1 MTDCMIYQVQKRPA
15 DPIQPQPEP
24 VSIKTFCFCLDEF
37 SALNMSS
44 CSINGFST
52 HIKAKGSL
60 VKLLKCYFSDSIG
73 SSVKLKQIR
82 LFHFEQS
89 QIVRSQKNGIVANF
103 TAALNENYMQ
113 RHINLDDSQI
123 YWCDRDAFKCYS
135 SSY

>member
-1 MTDCMIYQVQKRPA
+1 
-15 DPIQPQPEP
+15 
-24 VSIKTFCFCLDEF
+24 
-37 SALNMSS
+37 MSS